1 MRQWAWLYPITEIAH
16 IVGFAV
22 LVGAA
27 IMFDLRLLGVSPQLP
42 VIGMA
47 RHLLPWARASLV
59 LVIPSGLMMFTAHAD
74 EFAGNPVFRLT
85 LALIAT
91 AGLNAS
97 VFHPWSFGSVARWD
111 RALGAPWPA
120 TVAAI
125 LSRGPWPGVLSC
137 GPLPAC
143 FGLLSLV

>member
-1 MRQWAWLYPITEIAH
+1 MAVAMRRWEWLYPMTEIAH

-27 IMFDLRLLGVSPQLP
+27 IMFDLRLLGVSRQFP

-59 LVIPSGLMMFTAHAD
+59 LVIPSGLMMFIAHAD
-74 EFAGNPVFRLT
+74 EFAGKPVFRLK

-91 AGLNAS
+91 AGLNAA
-97 VFHPWSFGSVARWD
+97 VV
-111 RALGAPWPA
+111 
-120 TVAAI
+120 
-125 LSRGPWPGVLSC
+125 
-137 GPLPAC
+137 
-143 FGLLSLV
+143 